1 MTSIPLSSQKGECD
15 RESKRENSGS
25 FPPLSPALSFW
36 TMPGPSLVLGR
47 RGHRQN
53 QKKGNWVCDSEGVG
67 FRIILTLDFIKI
79 PPEVLTVTSVTS
91 PSREQAPDLW
101 TNRFCS

>member
-1 MTSIPLSSQKGECD
+1 MTPIPLSSQKAECD

-53 QKKGNWVCDSEGVG
+53 QKLKKGIWVCDSEGVG
-67 FRIILTLDFIKI
+67 FGIILTLDFIKI
-79 PPEVLTVTSVTS
+79 SPEVLTFTSVTS
-91 PSREQAPDLW
+91 PSREQAPNL
-101 TNRFCS
+101 